1 MSTSIIKVVDI
12 SRDEYTLESTEQLIY
27 EIKPS
32 NLTIK
37 NIIDKTKVKKEV
49 ATIKK
54 LKVGE
59 MFVIDRKSK
68 NASTFAHRW
77 AIRLNRIYTVRRQS
91 DNTTEIHRVK

>member
-1 MSTSIIKVVDI
+1 MSVSVVKVIDI
-12 SRDEYTLESTEQLIY
+12 ACDEYTLESINQLTY

-37 NIIDKTKVKKEV
+37 NAIDKDKIRRQV
-49 ATIKK
+49 ATIKR

-77 AIRLNRIYTVRRQS
+77 SIRLDRVYIVRKQS

>member
-1 MSTSIIKVVDI
+1 MSASVVKVIDI
-12 SRDEYTLESTEQLIY
+12 SRDEYTLESTSQLTY

-37 NIIDKTKVKKEV
+37 DVIDKERIKKEV

-59 MFVIDRKSK
+59 MFVINRKSK
-68 NASTFAHRW
+68 NASTFAGRW
-77 AIRLNRIYTVRRQS
+77 SLKLNRGYTVKKQS
-91 DNTTEIHRVK
+91 ENTTEIHRVK